1 MRSLFII
8 SLFISFVAHAGKVDS
23 FSKELI
29 ESFDDQAIENEKV
42 LEEPRQEMR
51 RGPASVGPS
60 EVVTEEKKID
70 KMNIRQIGPNN
81 W

>member
-1 MRSLFII
+1 MKSSWI
-8 SLFISFVAHAGKVDS
+8 FVLLIPIMSHAGKVEN

-29 ESFDDQAIENEKV
+29 ESFDEQAIENEKL
-42 LEEPRQEMR
+42 LEPKKEVK
-51 RGPASVGPS
+51 RGPASIGPS
-60 EVVTEEKKID
+60 EIITEEKKID

>member
-1 MRSLFII
+1 MRSSLIIFLFIPV
-8 SLFISFVAHAGKVDS
+8 FAFAGKVDS

-42 LEEPRQEMR
+42 IEPKQEVR
-51 RGPASVGPS
+51 RGPASIGPS

-70 KMNIRQIGPNN
+70 KTNFRQIGPNN